1 MKDLSAIWNRLVSW
15 LDDRTVKV
23 KEEAP
28 DAGTVKEYAQIL
40 KTLKDSKP
48 SKGGERADSGATK
61 QELGEILKEKGLI

>member
-1 MKDLSAIWNRLVSW
+1 MKDLSKPWADLVDW
-15 LDDRTVKV
+15 LQERVSHL

-48 SKGGERADSGATK
+48 SKDAPVVTEDGAK
-61 QELGEILKEKGLI
+61 SLDELLKEKGLS